1 MRAQIPTII
10 GVCICLLVIITLY
23 FYYQYKKDEMPDE
36 AYTTESEEFIDSYDN
51 AKRYAE
57 VNDYTRA
64 IGYFTE
70 ALKIRPDNAEV
81 HNDLGATYLN
91 MGIDVSE
98 PLWPEELS
106 DMTGFEAAQ
115 QLAQALAQIESGLIV
130 FTKVRQKIA
139 DDLAAQASN
148 ENCYAHVERHQL
160 TATVTII
167 KGKTKEAFRKAEAEF
182 IRAKDLK
189 PRYAPAYQNLGNLW
203 YRMGRH
209 KDALIL
215 WQGALE
221 LEPNNKELRK
231 YLQANFPE
239 VMHQF

>member
-10 GVCICLLVIITLY
+10 GLCVCLLIIIPL
-23 FYYQYKKDEMPDE
+23 FIAIKKSKAPDE
-36 AYTTESEEFIDSYDN
+36 AYTTESTEFRESYDN

-91 MGIDVSE
+91 MGIDASE
-98 PLWPEELS
+98 PLWEEELS
-106 DMTGFEAAQ
+106 DMTGFEASQ
-115 QLAQALAQIESGLIV
+115 QLGQALAQVESGVIV
-130 FTKVRQKIA
+130 FTKVEQKVA
-139 DDLAAQASN
+139 DDLAAQARN
-148 ENCYAHVERHQL
+148 ENCYAHIEPHQL
-160 TATVTII
+160 TATVTVV
-167 KGKTKEAFRKAEAEF
+167 KGKTKEAFRKAESEF
-182 IRAKDLK
+182 IRSKDLK

-209 KDALIL
+209 KSALVL
-215 WQGALE
+215 WRGALE
-221 LEPNNKELRK
+221 LEPHNKELRK